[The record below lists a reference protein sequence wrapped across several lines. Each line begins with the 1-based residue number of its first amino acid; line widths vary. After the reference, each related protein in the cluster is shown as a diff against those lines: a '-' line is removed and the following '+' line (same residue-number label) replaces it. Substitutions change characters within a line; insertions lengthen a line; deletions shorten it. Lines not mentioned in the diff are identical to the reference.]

1 MRNGN
6 ESIRKVAERF
16 KIPRTTLQDHLNNVW
31 MTRVQVI
38 ERVSHIGAGQ
48 LKEINEEMEKY
59 LVHGIQY
66 LGSIGWLLEVGD
78 ISKVIKLFLD
88 NARMN
93 KRFKDNIPEKDWV
106 RSFLK
111 RHKSEISKRK
121 PEYVTTACVK
131 GLTSQ
136 VLTSFFVL
144 VENFQ
149 AKLEMELDGSKFYNL
164 DETGLSLDPKM
175 KNCLFK
181 KGSDAMC
188 ITSSKGK
195 SMYTVLFCGNACG
208 EYLPPYVIFKGK
220 GCNFSASWI
229 AGAPEGMAFNVTPS
243 GWMEGFALD
252 VGVFGPAKK
261 SWQSI
266 L

>member
-1 MRNGN
+1 MPKNYIRKRAPKYSRENLEKALQTIRNGN

-38 ERVSHIGAGQ
+38 GRESHIGAGRP
-48 LKEINEEMEKY
+48 KEINEEMEKY

-66 LGSIGWLLEVGD
+66 LGSIGWPLEVGD

-88 NARMN
+88 NARKN
-93 KRFKDNIPEKDWV
+93 KRFKDNLPGKDWV

-121 PEYVTTACVK
+121 LEYVTTARVK

-136 VLTSFFVL
+136 VLTSFFAL
-144 VENFQ
+144 VENFLGE
-149 AKLEMELDGSKFYNL
+149 LEMELDGSKFFYL

-175 KNCLFK
+175 NNCLFK

-188 ITSSKGK
+188 ITSSEGK

-208 EYLPPYVIFKGK
+208 E
-220 GCNFSASWI
+220 
-229 AGAPEGMAFNVTPS
+229 
-243 GWMEGFALD
+243 
-252 VGVFGPAKK
+252 
-261 SWQSI
+261 
-266 L
+266 